1 MDRYEIVLF
10 VAGVVALL
18 AAWLPPRLEK
28 RPLSLPIVLIAV
40 GAGAFTLAEALSSPI
55 SFEPGRDGY
64 GLWYERAAELGV
76 LVSLM
81 GAGLKLDRAVGWRSW
96 MTTWRL
102 LAIGMP
108 VTIAVIAASGL
119 IAGLPLASAL
129 LIGAALA
136 PTDPVLAAD
145 VQVGEP
151 STGAEADPWAEDEVR
166 FSLTSEAGL
175 NDGLAFPF
183 VYAAMALSM
192 HDFSGQ
198 ALVGWF
204 LGDVVLRIAV
214 GLGAGYVSGWLLSK
228 LMFSR
233 RYGDDANL
241 AATASGFVAVAA
253 TLAAYGAAELLHGY
267 GFLAVFI
274 AAVTIRSSERAHSY
288 HRVLHE
294 FADQVEQL
302 LVVALLVLLGGALAG
317 GLLDSLDVAGLA
329 IALSAVFI
337 ARPLAGA
344 LALAGGRTLRLER
357 RAIAFFG
364 IRGIG
369 SIYYVAYAS
378 NAVDIPHVE
387 RVWSIVAAT
396 ILLSVVVHGIAAT
409 PVMSRLDRFSA
420 AREARQRKRSLAI
433 SLVVPGVSST
443 TDTPDEH
450 SS

>member
-28 RPLSLPIVLIAV
+28 RPLSLPIVLIAI
-40 GAGAFTLAEALSSPI
+40 GAIAFSLAKGFSSPI
-55 SFEPGRDGY
+55 SFEPGRDAY
-64 GLWYERAAELGV
+64 GIWFERATELGV
-76 LVSLM
+76 IVSLM

-108 VTIAVIAASGL
+108 LTIGFITTTGL
-119 IAGLPLASAL
+119 IAGLPVASAL

-151 STGAEADPWAEDEVR
+151 STGAEAGDPWAEDEVR

-183 VYAAMALSM
+183 VYAAMTLSDSSFTGGAL
-192 HDFSGQ
+192 
-198 ALVGWF
+198 ATWF
-204 LGDVVLRIAV
+204 FVDVVFRIVV
-214 GLGAGYVSGWLLSK
+214 GVGAGVASGWILSK

-233 RYGDDANL
+233 RYGDANL
-241 AATASGFVAVAA
+241 AATSSGFVAVAA

-267 GFLAVFI
+267 GFLAVFV
-274 AAVTIRSSERAHSY
+274 AALTIRSGERAHTY
-288 HRVLHE
+288 HGVLHQ

-302 LVVALLVLLGGALAG
+302 LVVALLVLLGGALVS
-317 GLLDSLDVAGLA
+317 GLLDELDLAGFA
-329 IALSAVFI
+329 IALCAVFV

-344 LALAGGRTLRLER
+344 LAMTRGRTVTPER
-357 RAIAFFG
+357 RTIAFFG

-369 SIYYVAYAS
+369 SIYYVAYAA
-378 NAVDIPHVE
+378 NAVDVPQID
-387 RVWSIVAAT
+387 RVWAIVAVT
-396 ILLSVVVHGIAAT
+396 VLISVLVHGIAAT
-409 PVMSRLDRFSA
+409 PAMERLDRYSA
-420 AREARQRKRSLAI
+420 SREAGRRNRSLAT
-433 SLVVPGVSST
+433 SLVVPGARDARGHRGT
-443 TDTPDEH
+443 
-450 SS
+450 